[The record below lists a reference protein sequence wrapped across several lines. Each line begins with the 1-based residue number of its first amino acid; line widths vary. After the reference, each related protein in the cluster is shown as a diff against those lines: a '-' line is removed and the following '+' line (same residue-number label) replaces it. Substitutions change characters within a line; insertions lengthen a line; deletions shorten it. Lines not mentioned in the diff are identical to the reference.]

1 MLEHAQLAG
10 MKLPANCSRLRQ
22 VTATKAQPRTTS
34 LGSRKAKLFETIQ
47 NLKYSRIHR
56 NESICAGEAHLHQK
70 ASRWKGMKIVKIAN
84 SKYLINFI
92 RYFQLKIAERYLV
105 LLG

>member
-34 LGSRKAKLFETIQ
+34 LGSERP
-47 NLKYSRIHR
+47 NYS
-56 NESICAGEAHLHQK
+56 ESEVFIEMK
-70 ASRWKGMKIVKIAN
+70 AS
-84 SKYLINFI
+84 
-92 RYFQLKIAERYLV
+92 V
-105 LLG
+105 LEKRISTRKHLAGKA